1 MELNWLFGFLAIDGA
16 LLSAVVMAGFGVR
29 RARRDLKTERE
40 RSILETDNLQSAVQ
54 ALQTELAEIRQRAA
68 NTESKNRHFVPTPA
82 LTADQRAGAL
92 EMLRSGAG
100 AGEVSG
106 ALHLTHPQ
114 VVLLQKV
121 QRLLDSTSSPN

>member
-1 MELNWLFGFLAIDGA
+1 MELNWLYTFLAADGV
-16 LLSAVVMAGFGVR
+16 LLSAVVITGLGLR
-29 RARRDLKTERE
+29 RARRDLKIERD
-40 RSILETDNLQSAVQ
+40 RSIIETDNLQCAILSLRA
-54 ALQTELAEIRQRAA
+54 ELAEIRQSAA
-68 NTESKNRHFVPTPA
+68 NTESKTRHFVPTPA

>member
-1 MELNWLFGFLAIDGA
+1 MELNWLYTFLAIDGA
-16 LLSAVVMAGFGVR
+16 LLSAVVTTGFAVC

-40 RSILETDNLQSAVQ
+40 RSILETGNLQSAVQ
-54 ALQTELAEIRQRAA
+54 ALQTELAEVKRSAA
-68 NTESKNRHFVPTPA
+68 SADSKNKPFIPTPA